1 MLPSTKRNLV
11 LGVFLVIVTLVVLYS
26 YCNGNS
32 VCYTFP
38 FFSGLDRDRLV
49 KPEVVVTSVIVQT
62 KRPFDIATIPRK
74 NKGKHVETSVKQS
87 EFHATDDQNV
97 KQEKTVNFTGEVEKL
112 HFDHN
117 ISSLKTYMFRPE
129 KNVNRTHAI
138 ETLEPKK
145 HLLPPSDIVGKVAE
159 EILRR
164 ANVSEEEANRELIR
178 VEKVDETVDK
188 EKKHQQEHA
197 LLQKVKESRA
207 AGGKSSERKLVRVE
221 RVDLTDEEED
231 EGNEPEKPFHD
242 FDFHARTKSNN
253 MAVNST
259 AEGKES
265 SRVKSGMDLKTED
278 LESVH
283 ARRFGRTNVL
293 EYESR
298 NLTNVNLRMET
309 PKSTLPPFFA
319 KFLNI
324 TAKERQMVDLLHNF
338 TNNSKPLYE
347 PKPSISPQG
356 NKLDREKP
364 KMTVSMETSSA
375 HAEKT
380 AIREKRSHNEAKL
393 HDTLVDKLLNIS
405 SDGKSSLH
413 QHNGFERFSGPLN
426 LSGILETI
434 TERSQNLV
442 NKDMQNSVPDST
454 ALLVKFLKEG
464 SRYRLRMPPNVTAA
478 HTKKDKSRIA
488 ATNLGRH
495 VTELQSSTE
504 GAINLRKT
512 LLDLANHID
521 LTRHSN
527 RSKTELDQENK
538 ADLMML
544 KLLLHQSTLQDLST
558 FNLSRVLNEIAE
570 NSLKNSLTAL
580 QPAKVKRDTVE
591 DNLRST
597 GAQSGVKI
605 FRPVPDKLKTSTRVP
620 VFNTETKTSSSLQ
633 GNGTPSSVH
642 DSLNTT
648 HNGIRSNIIHAS
660 FSSGSGSGDL
670 SEDEK
675 STRRN
680 DRGLVR

>member
-1 MLPSTKRNLV
+1 MGSNFYCLSCIRISWSSTICC
-11 LGVFLVIVTLVVLYS
+11 FIIVTFIS
-26 YCNGNS
+26 
-32 VCYTFP
+32 
-38 FFSGLDRDRLV
+38 
-49 KPEVVVTSVIVQT
+49 SVISNEVISLS
-62 KRPFDIATIPRK
+62 P
-74 NKGKHVETSVKQS
+74 GKHVETSVKQS

-178 VEKVDETVDK
+178 VEKVDVTVDK

-207 AGGKSSERKLVRVE
+207 ARGKSSERKLVRVE

-259 AEGKES
+259 AKGKES

-293 EYESR
+293 EDESR

-338 TNNSKPLYE
+338 TNNSKPLDE
-347 PKPSISPQG
+347 PKPSISPEG

-413 QHNGFERFSGPLN
+413 QHNGFERFSEPLN

-558 FNLSRVLNEIAE
+558 FNFGRFKSNSGKFSKEQLNSSTTSQSQERIQSRTP
-570 NSLKNSLTAL
+570 K
-580 QPAKVKRDTVE
+580 
-591 DNLRST
+591 
-597 GAQSGVKI
+597 
-605 FRPVPDKLKTSTRVP
+605 FYWCPVWRKDI
-620 VFNTETKTSSSLQ
+620 SSS
-633 GNGTPSSVH
+633 P
-642 DSLNTT
+642 
-648 HNGIRSNIIHAS
+648 R
-660 FSSGSGSGDL
+660 
-670 SEDEK
+670 
-675 STRRN
+675 
-680 DRGLVR
+680 